1 MTAYINT
8 TKHQL
13 LEVTPY
19 TDYDDVMNPLEISN
33 PDIEFHILNINS
45 RNVQQDVTD
54 VLFDSDY
61 DAYQTEHDRVNS
73 TYDLFENLK
82 KIAQKQNIILIP
94 ISRYEHSDVFYSTG
108 VSDGWDRGCCGFVIV
123 NPSADFIPTDIT
135 DFDKKAAW
143 VIDHEIDPILED
155 LNDYTNGYLSTIT
168 LSTLDSNNQIE
179 DQIAITDVYDN
190 EIDENKVESLLR
202 QMDINVDEAK
212 DWQLANSRSVTYT
225 TYFPAKEEE

>member
-45 RNVQQDVTD
+45 RNVQQDIAD
-54 VLFDSDY
+54 ILFDSDY

-82 KIAQKQNIILIP
+82 KIAQKQNMILIP

-225 TYFPAKEEE
+225 TYFPAKGEE

>member
-45 RNVQQDVTD
+45 RNVQQDIAD
-54 VLFDSDY
+54 ILFDSDY

-82 KIAQKQNIILIP
+82 KIAQKQNMILIP

>member
-13 LEVTPY
+13 LEVTSY
-19 TDYDDVMNPLEISN
+19 TDYDNIMNPLEISD
-33 PDIEFHILNINS
+33 PDIEFHISNINS
-45 RNVQQDVTD
+45 RNVQQDVAD
-54 VLFDSDY
+54 VLFDGNY
-61 DAYQTEHDRVNS
+61 DAYQAEHDRVNS
-73 TYDLFENLK
+73 TYDLFKNLK
-82 KIAQKQNIILIP
+82 KIAQKQNMILIP
-94 ISRYEHSDVFYSTG
+94 ISRYEHSAIFYSTS
-108 VSDGWDRGCCGFVIV
+108 VSDGWDRGCCGFEIV
-123 NPSADFIPTDIT
+123 NSAADFIPTNIT

-168 LSTLDSNNQIE
+168 LSKLDSDDQIE

-202 QMDINVDEAK
+202 QMDINVDEAE